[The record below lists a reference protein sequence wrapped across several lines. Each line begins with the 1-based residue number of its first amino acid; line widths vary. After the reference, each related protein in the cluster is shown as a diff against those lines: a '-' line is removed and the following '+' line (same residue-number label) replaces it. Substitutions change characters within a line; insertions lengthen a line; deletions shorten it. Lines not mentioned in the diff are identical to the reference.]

1 MNISIKRERYQ
12 HGSLT
17 IEKRQIGPNVWVYR
31 WREQL
36 ANRQTVKRKRI
47 IGTVQQYRTE
57 TAARKAVDALR
68 LEINAEAVSIS
79 PMTIRELAEHY
90 REKEL
95 CEGCGKTTLTRDVYA
110 HHLDN
115 YILPQWGDERIGHLK
130 AFRIESWLGTL
141 EKSNATKAKIK
152 GVFGVLYQH
161 AMRYGWAERNPIRE
175 VRQSMKRQKE
185 PNILTPEELEA
196 IVSGLSEPSR
206 TLVITAAVTG
216 LRRGELIGLKWADVD
231 FENGRINVVR
241 SLVDHIEG
249 QPKTATSRRPVP
261 LAPALAF
268 ALKAWQRQTDYTKP
282 EDWVFASPYDLGKN
296 PYWPDALLK
305 RHIRPAALGAGI
317 TKHIGWHT
325 FRRTTATLL
334 LSTGASIRVT
344 QELMRHASPVMT
356 LGTYSQALSED
367 KMDAQTALAS
377 RLGIVATEAQ
387 AAGQTV
393 AI

>member
-1 MNISIKRERYQ
+1 MNITLRRERYQ
-12 HGSLT
+12 QGSLT
-17 IEKRQIGPNVWVYR
+17 TEKRSSGPDVWVFR

-36 ANRQTVKRKRI
+36 GIRQTVKRKRI
-47 IGTVQQYRTE
+47 VGTVQEYKTE

-68 LEINAEAVSIS
+68 LEINAEAVSAS
-79 PMTIRELAEHY
+79 PITLRELAEHY

-95 CEGCGKTTLTRDVYA
+95 CEGCGKTTLTRDVYT
-110 HHLDN
+110 HHLDS
-115 YILPQWGDERIGHLK
+115 YILPRWGKERIGDIK
-130 AFRIESWLGTL
+130 AFRVESWLATL

-175 VRQSMKRQKE
+175 VRQSVKRLRE
-185 PNILTPEELEA
+185 PDILTPEELES
-196 IVSGLSEPSR
+196 IVNGLSEPSR
-206 TLVITAAVTG
+206 TLVITASVTG
-216 LRRGELIGLKWADVD
+216 LRRGELIGLKWEDID
-231 FENGRINVVR
+231 FENGKINVLR

-261 LAPALAF
+261 LTPALASV
-268 ALKAWQRQTDYTKP
+268 LDAWRQQTAYSKLD
-282 EDWVFASPYDLGKN
+282 DWVFASPYDLGAR

-305 RHIRPAALGAGI
+305 RHIRPAALAAGI

-356 LGTYSQALSED
+356 LGTYSQAISED
-367 KMDAQTALAS
+367 KMDAQAALAS
-377 RLGIVATEAQ
+377 RLGIGTKEAQ
-387 AAGQTV
+387 TASQTAAV
-393 AI
+393 